1 MKLLLIESTPGNA
14 ATIQRD
20 LLADGH
26 DVVSC
31 ADEHGGPCRGTH
43 QLAECP
49 LEGHV
54 DLAIVTR
61 EPGAAHTLDEMG
73 SVCAKRHRVP
83 LVEVDPVEP
92 VDDLPN
98 VDVAQALALRRVE
111 AGYAT
116 AVRHELGNQAA
127 IVDVHRDVDRIHVRV
142 QLPASEAVQSTISVT
157 ADRARKA
164 VREHDPFVKAI
175 DVSVVSYPDPA

>member
-14 ATIQRD
+14 ATIERN
-20 LLADGH
+20 LVADGH
-26 DVVSC
+26 QVVSC
-31 ADEHGGPCRGTH
+31 SDEHGGPCRGTH
-43 QLAECP
+43 QLADCP
-49 LEGHV
+49 LEGHI

-61 EPGAAHTLDEMG
+61 EPDAEHTLDEMG

-83 LVEVDPVEP
+83 VVEVDPVEP

-98 VDVAQALALRRVE
+98 VEVAQALAQRRVE

-116 AVRHELGNQAA
+116 AVRHEIGHQSA

-142 QLPASEAVQSTISVT
+142 QIPASEATQSVLSST

-164 VREHDPFVKAI
+164 VREHDAFVRAI
-175 DVSVVSYPDPA
+175 DISVVSYPDPA